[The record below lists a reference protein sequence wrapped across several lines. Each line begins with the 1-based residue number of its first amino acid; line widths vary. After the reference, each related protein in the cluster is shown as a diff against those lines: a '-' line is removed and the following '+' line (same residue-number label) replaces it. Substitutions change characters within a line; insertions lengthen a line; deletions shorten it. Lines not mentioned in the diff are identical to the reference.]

1 VHIWSN
7 RFAVSTDKLL
17 VGLAGGFESD
27 AIRPH
32 VLGRFE
38 DTLLAVMRHLTML
51 MLLYLGQAQSIGLR
65 SLAGARGGGGQ
76 QRPRG
81 FNENLAREILGCC
94 IRSACEVATR
104 KKTSRSSR
112 ERFYVWMYRRA
123 TQQGGGGFGGLMGIG
138 KSKTRRYDQTGSDKI
153 TFADVAGI
161 DGPRT
166 SWSRSSTSSR
176 HRTST
181 RGSAAPR
188 PRACC

>member
-1 VHIWSN
+1 VERLVHIWSN

-81 FNENLAREILGCC
+81 FNENLAREILGWWLHTLGVRSGYTQEDVTESGC
-94 IRSACEVATR
+94 IGVRH
-104 KKTSRSSR
+104 SR
-112 ERFYVWMYRRA
+112 A
-123 TQQGGGGFGGLMGIG
+123 
-138 KSKTRRYDQTGSDKI
+138 
-153 TFADVAGI
+153 AAA
-161 DGPRT
+161 
-166 SWSRSSTSSR
+166 
-176 HRTST
+176 
-181 RGSAAPR
+181 SAA
-188 PRACC
+188 